1 MWMDDFAVALERSAC
16 KKAFLEERKSS
27 FMIAPLSTFPVF
39 NQAWKE
45 YQTLL
50 IKAIAPLSADQLA
63 LRAAPN
69 LRSIGEIVL
78 HMIGARARWFSI
90 DMHEGGETMAELGTW
105 DRKGMPTR
113 SASELVNGLETTWQL
128 MQEALE
134 RWTPAQWEEIL
145 GGTPN
150 EPETFSRSWIIWH
163 LIEHDL
169 HHGGEASLT
178 LGMHGLEAPAL

>member
-1 MWMDDFAVALERSAC
+1 
-16 KKAFLEERKSS
+16 
-27 FMIAPLSTFPVF
+27 MIVSQSTFPVF
-39 NQAWKE
+39 NQAWKD

-78 HMIGARARWFSI
+78 HMIRVRGSWFFI
-90 DMHEGGETMAELGTW
+90 DMHEGGEAMAEFGKW
-105 DRKGMPTR
+105 EIPGMPTR
-113 SASELVNGLETTWQL
+113 SAAELVNGLEATWQL
-128 MQEALE
+128 MQEAFE
-134 RWTPAQWEEIL
+134 RWTPAEWDQIL
-145 GGTPN
+145 GGTPD
-150 EPETFSRSWIIWH
+150 EPETFSRSWVIWH

-178 LGMHGLEAPAL
+178 LGMYGLEAPAL

>member
-1 MWMDDFAVALERSAC
+1 
-16 KKAFLEERKSS
+16 
-27 FMIAPLSTFPVF
+27 MIVSQSTFPVF
-39 NQAWKE
+39 NQAWKD
-45 YQTLL
+45 YKSQL

-78 HMIGARARWFSI
+78 HMIRVRGSWFFI
-90 DMHEGGETMAELGTW
+90 DMHEGGEAMAEFGNWGLP
-105 DRKGMPTR
+105 GMPTR
-113 SASELVNGLETTWQL
+113 SAAELVNGLEATWQL

-134 RWTPAQWEEIL
+134 RWTPAEWDQIL
-145 GGTPN
+145 GGTPD
-150 EPETFSRSWIIWH
+150 EPETFSRSWVIWH

-178 LGMHGLEAPAL
+178 LGMYGLEAPTL